1 MSSPRDPAATPR
13 RVAALDL
20 GTNTAMLLVAER
32 GRSGEL
38 VPVVDRELYPRLGEG
53 LEASGALSPAARA
66 RTLAAVRELAEEARS
81 YGAHTLSLVG
91 TSALREGDPG
101 GAFLA
106 ELRAIVHDARVIDG
120 EEEARLT
127 TLGALAA
134 TGVRGP
140 FVCIDVGGGSTELVV
155 GVADEVGAGFT
166 VELARSLPL
175 GSVRLGG
182 RHASSEEPYLDA
194 YGDART
200 LLFEALPELR
210 AAGRAVV
217 AVAGSA
223 ATVGA
228 LVLQAHGR
236 PWEEGARIDA
246 RAVDDVCELL
256 VALDLEARARLHPWL
271 AQRADVAPFGA
282 IVLQAA
288 LHHLGA
294 DELVTSSAGVRW
306 GLAIE
311 LLGRP

>member
-1 MSSPRDPAATPR
+1 MSDPGDPEASPR
-13 RVAALDL
+13 RVAAIDL

-32 GRSGEL
+32 GAAGEL
-38 VPVVDRELYPRLGEG
+38 VPVFDRELYPRLGEG
-53 LEASGALSPAARA
+53 LEQAGTLSPEARA
-66 RTLAAVRELAEEARS
+66 RTLEAVRDLAAEARS

-91 TSALREGDPG
+91 TSALREGDRG

-106 ELRAIVHDARVIDG
+106 ELRAIVAEARAIGG

-127 TLGALAA
+127 TMGALAA

-155 GVADEVGAGFT
+155 GVAEASGAGFT

-175 GSVRLGG
+175 GSVRLRG
-182 RHASSEEPYLDA
+182 RHADSEEPYLDA

-210 AAGRAVV
+210 AGGRAVV

-236 PWEEGARIDA
+236 PWEEGVLIDA

-256 VALDLEARARLHPWL
+256 VSLDLEERARLHPWL

-294 DELVTSSAGVRW
+294 EELHTSSAGVRW
-306 GLAIE
+306 GLALE